1 MSDPTTPQR
10 WLARAAEA
18 RETASAMNDPVAKQT
33 LLGIAA
39 SYEKMA
45 TYAAALKDKQAPK
58 PD

>member
-10 WLARAAEA
+10 WLARAKEA
-18 RETASAMNDPVAKQT
+18 RETAGAMQDPIAKQK

-45 TYAAALKDKQAPK
+45 AYAMELKDKQAPK
-58 PD
+58 RD

>member
-10 WLARAAEA
+10 WLARAKEA
-18 RETASAMNDPVAKQT
+18 RETAGEMQDPTAKQT

-45 TYAAALKDKQAPK
+45 EYAAGLKDKQAPQH
-58 PD
+58 D